1 MFEAN
6 KEIISNR
13 KLKKNRSYNNG
24 QRQKTKSKVDNTLHS
39 KLNIEKNEPRY
50 HLE

>member
-6 KEIISNR
+6 KEIISSR
-13 KLKKNRSYNNG
+13 KLKKKRSYNNG
-24 QRQKTKSKVDNTLHS
+24 QIQKTKSKDNTLHS
-39 KLNIEKNEPRY
+39 KLDIEKNEPRY